1 MKEKV
6 VLAYSGGLDTSIVI
20 PWLKE
25 NYNMDIIAACINVGQ
40 DDDMEQVKI
49 KAIESGATK
58 IYVEDVKEEFVKD
71 YVFSAIKA
79 NAVYEDKYL
88 MGTAVA
94 RPLIAKKLVE
104 IAHKEGA
111 KYICHGCTGKG
122 NDQVRFEAGIASID
136 PTIQIIAPWRIW
148 DISSREDAID
158 YARQKGIK
166 IAVTKE
172 KIYSR
177 DMNLMHIS
185 HEGGHLEDP
194 GNEHRAEELYIM
206 TKTLENA
213 KDEPTYIEL
222 AFEKGEPTKLN
233 GKEMSPA
240 ELLIELNRIG
250 GENGIGVVDILEN
263 RLVGMKSRGVYESPG
278 ATILLE
284 AHRDLER
291 LTIDKDTAH
300 YKQTVAIRYGE
311 LIYDG
316 LWFSQLKESLD
327 GFINVTQENVTGNI
341 KLKLYKGNV
350 MIAGMDSP
358 YALYDEAISSF
369 GASDL
374 YNHEDAEGFIKL
386 FTLPLKIAGMAKE
399 RNENK

>member
-25 NYNMDIIAACINVGQ
+25 NYDMEIVAACINVGQ
-40 DDDMEQVKI
+40 DDDMEQVRK
-49 KAIESGATK
+49 KAIASGASE
-58 IYVEDVKEEFVKD
+58 IYIEDVKEEFVKD
-71 YVFSAIKA
+71 YVFTAIKA

-122 NDQVRFEAGIASID
+122 NDQVRFEAGIAAID
-136 PTIQIIAPWRIW
+136 PTIKIIAPWRIW

-158 YARQKGIK
+158 YAKEKGIE
-166 IAVTKE
+166 IQVTKE

-194 GNEHRAEELYIM
+194 GNEHRADELYIM
-206 TKTLENA
+206 TKTLEMA
-213 KDEPTYIEL
+213 KDEATYVEL
-222 AFEKGEPTKLN
+222 YFEKGEPTKLN

-240 ELLIELNRIG
+240 ALLTELNKIG

-327 GFINVTQENVTGNI
+327 GFINVTQESVTGSI
-341 KLKLYKGNV
+341 KLKLYKGNIMV
-350 MIAGMDSP
+350 AGMTSP
-358 YALYDEAISSF
+358 FALYDEAISSF

-374 YNHEDAEGFIKL
+374 YNHEDADGFIKL
-386 FTLPLKIAGMAKE
+386 FTLPLKIRGIAKN
-399 RNENK
+399 RK